1 LVAGITRAIV
11 CPGDYREPRSAD
23 TIARALDQTAPH
35 LGVLAFGDSIT
46 NAGGDLQW
54 GVALQSWA
62 LWTAR
67 GLGVPY
73 TGYAVDGATVDGV
86 LRDQIPA
93 FLARAADPGGL
104 YDLGCLYIGVNDVRL
119 PGFALDAFV
128 AAHAQALAFL
138 TARCARVLTVTAP
151 RRLGRPRAHGV
162 PEMNEAIR
170 ANAVVAGAL
179 VLDLGDFGARNHVMV
194 DHVHPTAFGQVAIA
208 QRALAGLG
216 ADGVPVRADPASLIA
231 PRERT
236 RLRAARGDCSYAY
249 RDLMLRASIA
259 LVRVAGR
266 R

>member
-1 LVAGITRAIV
+1 MP
-11 CPGDYREPRSAD
+11 CDYREPRGAD

-67 GLGVPY
+67 GLGLPY

-86 LRDQIPA
+86 LDDQIPG
-93 FLARAADPGGL
+93 FLARAADPGGP
-104 YDLGCLYIGVNDVRL
+104 YDLGCLYIGVNDVRR
-119 PGFALDAFV
+119 PRFALDAFT
-128 AAHAQALAFL
+128 AAHAQALEFL

-151 RRLGRPRAHGV
+151 RQLGRPGARGV
-162 PEMNEAIR
+162 TEMNDAIR
-170 ANAVVAGAL
+170 ANAIAGGAL

-208 QRALAGLG
+208 QRALAVLG
-216 ADGVPVRADPASLIA
+216 ADGVPVRVDPARLIA
-231 PRERT
+231 PRGRT
-236 RLRAARGDCSYAY
+236 RLRAAQGDWSYVY
-249 RDLMLRASIA
+249 RDLTLRAWNA
-259 LVRVAGR
+259 LVRIAGR
-266 R
+266 G